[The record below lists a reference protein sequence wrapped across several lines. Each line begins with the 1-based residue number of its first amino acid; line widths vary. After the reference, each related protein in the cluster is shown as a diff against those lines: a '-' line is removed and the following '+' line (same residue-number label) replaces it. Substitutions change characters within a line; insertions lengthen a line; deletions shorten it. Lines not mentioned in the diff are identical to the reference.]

1 MQDVVIVSGARTP
14 IGSFN
19 GALAGVHAAKLGATA
34 IKAAVERAGIDAEII
49 DQVFMGCVL
58 PAGMG
63 QAPARQAMR
72 YAGLP
77 DSIAATTINKVCG
90 SGLRTVML
98 GAYEIMTGNAA
109 VVVAGGLENMS
120 QAPYSLPKARTGY
133 RMGPGKVE
141 DLMVKDGLW
150 DPYGDKHMGMYADL
164 CAETEGI
171 SRQRQDDFA
180 AESYKRALKATA
192 DGVFADEI
200 APVEVPQRRGD
211 PKLVEIDEEPQRFN
225 EEKMRKLRAAFNKDG
240 SVTAGNAS
248 SINDGAAAVVLMS
261 AAKAA
266 ELGITPMARLGA
278 MASHAEPPEWF
289 TKAPAY
295 CCDKVLAK
303 AGLTAADID
312 LWEVNEAFSV
322 VALFTQ
328 DHVGY
333 SADQCNVNG
342 GAVAIGHPI
351 GASGTRIFVTLL
363 YEMAKRDAKRGLA
376 TLCIGGGEAVALIV
390 ERD

>member
-1 MQDVVIVSGARTP
+1 MTDVVIVSGARTP

-19 GALAGVHAAKLGATA
+19 GSLSSIHACKLGAAA
-34 IKAAVERAGIDAEII
+34 IQAAVERAGIDGGIV
-49 DQVFMGCVL
+49 DQVIMGSVL
-58 PAGMG
+58 PAGLG

-72 YAGLP
+72 FAGLP
-77 DSIAATTINKVCG
+77 DHVPATTINKVCG
-90 SGLRTVML
+90 SGLRAVMM
-98 GAYEIMTGNAA
+98 GAAEIMSGQAD
-109 VVVAGGLENMS
+109 VVVAGGMENMS
-120 QAPYSLPKARTGY
+120 QTPYALPKARTGY
-133 RMGPGKVE
+133 RMGNGAVE

-150 DPYGDKHMGMYADL
+150 DPYGDKHMGMYADM

-171 SRQRQDDFA
+171 SRERQDDFA
-180 AESYKRALKATA
+180 AESYKRAIAATA
-192 DGVFADEI
+192 DGLFAEEI
-200 APVEVPQRRGD
+200 APVAVPQRKGD
-211 PKLVEIDEEPQRFN
+211 PVIVEIDEEPQRFN
-225 EEKMRKLRAAFNKDG
+225 EGKMRKLRAAFNRDG

-248 SINDGAAAVVLMS
+248 SINDGGSAVVLMS
-261 AAKAA
+261 ADKAA
-266 ELGITPMARLGA
+266 ELGLEPMAKITA

-295 CCDKVLAK
+295 CCDKVLDK
-303 AGLTAADID
+303 AGLTADDID

-376 TLCIGGGEAVALIV
+376 TLCIGGGEAVAVIV

>member
-19 GALAGVHAAKLGATA
+19 GSLASIPATKLGAIA
-34 IKAAVERAGIDAEII
+34 IGEAVKRAGMDAGLI
-49 DQVFMGCVL
+49 DQVLMGCVL
-58 PAGMG
+58 PAGLG
-63 QAPARQAMR
+63 QAPARQALR

-77 DSIAATTINKVCG
+77 DHVPATTVNKVCG

-98 GAYEIMTGNAA
+98 GAAEIMSGMAD
-109 VVVAGGLENMS
+109 VVVAGGLESMS
-120 QAPYSLPKARTGY
+120 NTPFALPKARWGY
-133 RMGPGKVE
+133 RMGTGAVD

-150 DPYGDKHMGMYADL
+150 DPYGDKHMGMYADM

-171 SRQRQDDFA
+171 SRERQDDFA
-180 AESYKRALKATA
+180 AESYKRSLAATA
-192 DGVFADEI
+192 DGLFDEEI
-200 APVEVPQRRGD
+200 VGVEVPQRKKD
-211 PKLVEIDEEPQRFN
+211 PILVTIDEEPQRFN
-225 EEKMRKLRAAFNKDG
+225 EAKMRALRPAFNRDG

-248 SINDGAAAVVLMS
+248 SINDGAAALVLMGGD
-261 AAKAA
+261 KAT
-266 ELGITPMARLGA
+266 ELGLEPLAKITAV
-278 MASHAEPPEWF
+278 ASHSEPPEWF

-295 CCDKVLAK
+295 CCDKVLDK
-303 AGLTAADID
+303 AGLKASDID
-312 LWEVNEAFSV
+312 VWEVNEAFSV

-351 GASGTRIFVTLL
+351 GASGARIFVTLL
-363 YEMAKRDAKRGLA
+363 HAMKQRDARRGLA
-376 TLCIGGGEAVALIV
+376 TLCIGGGEAVAVIV
-390 ERD
+390 ER

>member
-19 GALAGVHAAKLGATA
+19 GSLASIPATQLGALA
-34 IKAAVERAGIDAEII
+34 IQSAVERAGMDANLIE
-49 DQVFMGCVL
+49 QVLMGCVL
-58 PAGMG
+58 PAGLG
-63 QAPARQAMR
+63 QAPARQAVR

-77 DSIAATTINKVCG
+77 DHVPATTINKVCG

-98 GAYEIMTGNAA
+98 GAAEIMSGMAD
-109 VVVAGGLENMS
+109 VVVAGGLESMS
-120 QAPYSLPKARTGY
+120 NTPFALPKARWGY
-133 RMGPGKVE
+133 RMGTGAVD

-150 DPYGDKHMGMYADL
+150 DPYGDKHMGMYADM

-171 SRQRQDDFA
+171 SRERQDDFA
-180 AESYKRALKATA
+180 AESYKRSLAATA
-192 DGVFADEI
+192 DGLFTEEI
-200 APVEVPQRRGD
+200 APVEVPQRKKD
-211 PKLVEIDEEPQRFN
+211 PILVDIDEEPQRFN
-225 EEKMRKLRAAFNKDG
+225 EAKMRSLRAAFNRDG
-240 SVTAGNAS
+240 TVTAGNAS
-248 SINDGAAAVVLMS
+248 SINDGAAAMVLMS
-261 AAKAA
+261 GAKAA
-266 ELGITPMARLGA
+266 ELGLKPLAKITAV
-278 MASHAEPPEWF
+278 ASHSEAPEWF

-295 CCDKVLAK
+295 CCDKVLAR
-303 AGLTAADID
+303 AGLKASDID

-351 GASGTRIFVTLL
+351 GASGARIFVTLL
-363 YEMAKRDAKRGLA
+363 HAMQQRDAKRGLA
-376 TLCIGGGEAVALIV
+376 TLCIGGGEAVAVIV
-390 ERD
+390 ER

>member
-19 GALAGVHAAKLGATA
+19 GSLASIPATKLGAIA
-34 IKAAVERAGIDAEII
+34 IGEAVKRAGMDAGLI
-49 DQVFMGCVL
+49 DQVLMGCVL
-58 PAGMG
+58 PAGLG
-63 QAPARQAMR
+63 QAPARQALR

-77 DSIAATTINKVCG
+77 DHVPATTVNKVCG

-98 GAYEIMTGNAA
+98 GAAEIMSGMAD
-109 VVVAGGLENMS
+109 VVVAGGLESMS
-120 QAPYSLPKARTGY
+120 NTPFALPKARWGY
-133 RMGPGKVE
+133 RMGTGAVD

-150 DPYGDKHMGMYADL
+150 DPYGDKHMGMYADM

-171 SRQRQDDFA
+171 SRERQDDFA
-180 AESYKRALKATA
+180 AESYKRSLAATA
-192 DGVFADEI
+192 DGLFDEEI
-200 APVEVPQRRGD
+200 VGVEVPQRKKD
-211 PKLVEIDEEPQRFN
+211 PILVTIDEEPQRFN
-225 EEKMRKLRAAFNKDG
+225 EAKMRALRPAFNRDG

-248 SINDGAAAVVLMS
+248 SINDGAAALVLMGGD
-261 AAKAA
+261 KAA
-266 ELGITPMARLGA
+266 ELGLEPLAKITAV
-278 MASHAEPPEWF
+278 ASHSEAPEWF

-295 CCDKVLAK
+295 CCDKVLDK
-303 AGLTAADID
+303 AGLKASDID
-312 LWEVNEAFSV
+312 VWEVNEAFSV

-351 GASGTRIFVTLL
+351 GASGARIFVTLL
-363 YEMAKRDAKRGLA
+363 HAMKQRDARRGLA
-376 TLCIGGGEAVALIV
+376 TLCIGGGEAVAVIV
-390 ERD
+390 ER

>member
-19 GALAGVHAAKLGATA
+19 GSLASIPATQLGALA
-34 IKAAVERAGIDAEII
+34 IQSAVERAGMDANLIE
-49 DQVFMGCVL
+49 QVLMGCVL
-58 PAGMG
+58 PAGLG
-63 QAPARQAMR
+63 QAPARQAVR

-77 DSIAATTINKVCG
+77 DHVPATTINKVCG

-98 GAYEIMTGNAA
+98 GAAEIMSGMAD
-109 VVVAGGLENMS
+109 VVVAGGLESMS
-120 QAPYSLPKARTGY
+120 NTPFALPKARWGY
-133 RMGPGKVE
+133 RMGTGAVD

-150 DPYGDKHMGMYADL
+150 DPYGDKHMGMYADM

-171 SRQRQDDFA
+171 SRERQDDFA
-180 AESYKRALKATA
+180 AESYKRSLAATA
-192 DGVFADEI
+192 DGLFTEEI
-200 APVEVPQRRGD
+200 APVEVPQRKKD
-211 PKLVEIDEEPQRFN
+211 PILVDIDEEPQRFN
-225 EEKMRKLRAAFNKDG
+225 EAKMRSLRAAFNRDG
-240 SVTAGNAS
+240 TVTAGNAS
-248 SINDGAAAVVLMS
+248 SINDGAAAMVLMS
-261 AAKAA
+261 GAKAA
-266 ELGITPMARLGA
+266 ELGLKPLAKITAV
-278 MASHAEPPEWF
+278 ASHSEAPEWF

-295 CCDKVLAK
+295 CCDKVLAR
-303 AGLTAADID
+303 AGLKASDID

-351 GASGTRIFVTLL
+351 GASGNRIFVTLL
-363 YEMAKRDAKRGLA
+363 HAMEARDAKRGLA
-376 TLCIGGGEAVALIV
+376 TLCIGGGEAVAVII
-390 ERD
+390 ER